1 MRFSCVG
8 CGKCCNDHHVPL
20 TLDEAKQWAAD
31 GGTLIVLTE
40 GFLDDERL
48 ALDPALQHAQRR
60 SLRVP
65 CGSTHA
71 HVAITF
77 AAFNV
82 GPCRNLDENL
92 MCRIYDRRPL
102 VCRIY
107 PAEINPHIPLRAENK
122 DCPPQAWEQGPVLI
136 HGGKAVAT
144 ELEQLIERSRQAD
157 RDDIAAK
164 AAICKLLGI
173 RTMALKGEGFT
184 AFMPDMRHFMQA
196 AGRVEA
202 LGLAASAADQP
213 WSLHAPSEELVARLE
228 DTGALIAAAL
238 EQQNSAYI
246 SLRKAS

>member
-20 TLDEAKQWAAD
+20 TLSEAVQWAAD
-31 GGTLIVLTE
+31 GGQVIVLTE
-40 GFLDDERL
+40 GFLEDERL

-71 HVAITF
+71 HVAVTF

-82 GPCRNLDENL
+82 GACRNLDENQ

-136 HGGKAVAT
+136 HGGKPVAT

-164 AAICKLLGI
+164 AAICKVLGI
-173 RTMALKGEGFT
+173 HAMAVKGEGFA
-184 AFMPDMRHFMQA
+184 AFLPDMGHFAQA
-196 AGRVEA
+196 AQRVEA
-202 LGLAASAADQP
+202 LGLAASAGKQP
-213 WSLHAPSEELVARLE
+213 WSLLAPDEALIARLE
-228 DTGALIAAAL
+228 ETGALIQAAL
-238 EQQNSAYI
+238 EQQNSTYI
-246 SLRKAS
+246 PLRKVG